1 MDVIVDVVVVVNGD
15 GDGENLKWFDILS
28 AIDPARAFSSDTSLV
43 SDHS

>member
-1 MDVIVDVVVVVNGD
+1 VDVIVDVVVVVDGD

-28 AIDPARAFSSDTSLV
+28 AIDPAPAFSSDTSLV